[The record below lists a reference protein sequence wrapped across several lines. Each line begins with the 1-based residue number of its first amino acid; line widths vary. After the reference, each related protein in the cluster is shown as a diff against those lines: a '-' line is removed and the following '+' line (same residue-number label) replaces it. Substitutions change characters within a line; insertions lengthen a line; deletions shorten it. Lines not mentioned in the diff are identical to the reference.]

1 MAYKYDKELAPVFK
15 TRSALDKEKEKPK
28 SWLGGKLS
36 QIFNRRNA
44 FVLMQL
50 MATVSLAV
58 SGHLAGNDGR
68 MFTGIG
74 NSTKNTGWAIFK
86 NFGIAKNKNPLEKDI
101 IDTRAN
107 IFGSGLS
114 ALTNVPQLAMNLT
127 PVFMGAAAGAA
138 WGDIIGAGMGV
149 AAYGLMFADQK
160 VKSKRL
166 KKLKAIGDRKYPENP
181 EIWDLY
187 DIRRRTV
194 MLGYKE
200 RGHNVKEVLFNK
212 LPSLL
217 LAGRG
222 LMFAA
227 TGLMATAQG
236 GGWASYLMAAAG
248 MMFTYGAFKEYRYQ
262 NHRDYKDIAD
272 LLESPTTTLE
282 VEEAK
287 KQEEIKEEKKKQE
300 KELKEQEKKAKA
312 GKPKSEDGEKRT
324 EDKASDQK
332 SKEQSEAEDAG
343 AVQDEQQDPEQTNT
357 VSKQGPKP
365 PSL

>member
-58 SGHLAGNDGR
+58 SGHIGGNEGR
-68 MFTGIG
+68 MLTGIG

-86 NFGIAKNKNPLEKDI
+86 NFGIGKNKNPLEKDI
-101 IDTRAN
+101 IDTKAN

-312 GKPKSEDGEKRT
+312 GKPKSE
-324 EDKASDQK
+324 
-332 SKEQSEAEDAG
+332 EAEKPAEGEEPAEEAQRQDAPD
-343 AVQDEQQDPEQTNT
+343 DE
-357 VSKQGPKP
+357 
-365 PSL
+365 LL